1 MVIFHS
7 YFDITRGYGIPLGFS
22 EPRMT
27 NKTAIPYGFRCP
39 GRFAIGNILKNLQQ
53 IHVQYIHHKWKI
65 TINGD
70 LTAING
76 IISDS
81 TTINGDLTVN
91 GSNFRG
97 G

>member
-1 MVIFHS
+1 MVLFHS

-70 LTAING
+70 LTTRKMVILW
-76 IISDS
+76 
-81 TTINGDLTVN
+81 LTLVN
-91 GSNFRG
+91 NEMIMGFTL
-97 G
+97 

>member
-7 YFDITRGYGIPLGFS
+7 YFDITRGYGIPLRFS

-70 LTAING
+70 LTTRKMVILW
-76 IISDS
+76 
-81 TTINGDLTVN
+81 LTLVN
-91 GSNFRG
+91 NEMIMGFTL
-97 G
+97 

>member
-39 GRFAIGNILKNLQQ
+39 GRFAIGNNVKNLQQ
-53 IHVQYIHHKWKI
+53 IHGQYIHHKWKI

-70 LTAING
+70 LTTRKMVILW
-76 IISDS
+76 
-81 TTINGDLTVN
+81 LTLVN
-91 GSNFRG
+91 NEMIMGFTL
-97 G
+97 